1 MLLEVCPPLPIITNR
16 PKKSL
21 ESDQTFLSCG
31 WGLGTRLGESGR
43 VWVGCGNETR
53 REWEGVG
60 GVWERD

>member
-1 MLLEVCPPLPIITNR
+1 MGG
-16 PKKSL
+16 
-21 ESDQTFLSCG
+21 CG